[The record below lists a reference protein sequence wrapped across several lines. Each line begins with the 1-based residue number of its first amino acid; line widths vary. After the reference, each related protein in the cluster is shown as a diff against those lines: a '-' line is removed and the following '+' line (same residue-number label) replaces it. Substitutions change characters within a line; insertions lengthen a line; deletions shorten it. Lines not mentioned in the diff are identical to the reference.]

1 MADVFLSYARD
12 DVGTA
17 KLVANALSA
26 SGWTVWWDRTI
37 PPGRTFDD
45 VLEEALDRARCV
57 VVLWSKKSVTSH
69 WVKAEAGEGARRE
82 ILVPVFLEAV
92 KIPLEFRRVQAADL
106 TGWKGEASHPE
117 FEKVLLSI
125 GNLVRSSPLPPTPSR
140 GTLYRPSAPVDHF
153 HRAPAPESKLDP
165 LLRSRPHPWRWI
177 AGLLVVI
184 ASVGGAYWSGYL
196 RLPQSAALGGATSPP
211 SAAPGATTNPRV
223 FVPSV
228 TGRTLDDAAE
238 KLKLAGLTPGTT
250 TYRESAETEAGLVI
264 AQRPI
269 GGEQANQG
277 ASVDLVVARPR
288 IVEPHGPVENGPSRS
303 GKGRPAGTASR
314 GNAANVDVPALVG
327 LTLEQAKDRLARRN
341 LTVGRIE
348 HRVDDDFA
356 PEEVMAQDPAAPA
369 RVAPGSAVSLVVAA
383 ARSSPRGTAKPSGG
397 DRPEPSGRQ
406 SSPGTITN
414 FRAVDRTPAELLAEF
429 DLSYDGTQGTSRVS
443 AQACPTDVEKKRLA
457 SLMCERAL
465 VSVGANHLALTMALR
480 APGRAETTGVEIC
493 LAAPGYSNCQSF
505 PFTKR
510 WSR

>member
-1 MADVFLSYARD
+1 
-12 DVGTA
+12 
-17 KLVANALSA
+17 
-26 SGWTVWWDRTI
+26 
-37 PPGRTFDD
+37 
-45 VLEEALDRARCV
+45 
-57 VVLWSKKSVTSH
+57 
-69 WVKAEAGEGARRE
+69 
-82 ILVPVFLEAV
+82 
-92 KIPLEFRRVQAADL
+92 
-106 TGWKGEASHPE
+106 
-117 FEKVLLSI
+117 
-125 GNLVRSSPLPPTPSR
+125 
-140 GTLYRPSAPVDHF
+140 
-153 HRAPAPESKLDP
+153 
-165 LLRSRPHPWRWI
+165 
-177 AGLLVVI
+177 
-184 ASVGGAYWSGYL
+184 
-196 RLPQSAALGGATSPP
+196 
-211 SAAPGATTNPRV
+211 
-223 FVPSV
+223 V

-288 IVEPHGPVENGPSRS
+288 IVEPHGPGENGPSRGS
-303 GKGRPAGTASR
+303 ARGRQAGTSSR
-314 GNAANVDVPALVG
+314 GGAVGTPAHVEVPALVG

-383 ARSSPRGTAKPSGG
+383 ARSSLRGTAKTSGG

-493 LAAPGYSNCQSF
+493 LAAPGYSSCQSF